1 MMASTLPMSSTTTI
15 KATIYSASM
24 MAVNHTAAAMEAT
37 TAPTVTGPAM
47 APAIATSMVIA
58 TVSSMAQSNHAAF
71 GSTSSRKDDDDN
83 KKGRLFDAN
92 KSVHYF
98 HHVVR

>member
-1 MMASTLPMSSTTTI
+1 
-15 KATIYSASM
+15 